1 MSGGCG
7 LFYRRLAT
15 YLKTMRIPAT
25 VLLALMPTTL
35 WADCVVLLHGL
46 ARTENSMMAIEFV
59 LGEEGYDVIRP
70 GYDST
75 DAPVAQL
82 VEETLPAAVAECGN
96 DTVHF
101 VTHSMGGILLRHWFQ
116 SERPENLGRV
126 VMLGPPNQGS
136 ELVDALGGYEA
147 FGIFNGP
154 AGLQLGTGADD
165 LPKSLP
171 AADFDVGV
179 IAGTQ
184 SINPYFSSL
193 IPGTD
198 DGKVSVASTH
208 LDGMADHLEM
218 HVTHTFMMMNPIVIA
233 ETVHYLQNGQFHKGL
248 NWGNTVFD
256 FTDLV
261 GP

>member
-1 MSGGCG
+1 M
-7 LFYRRLAT
+7 RMLASAFLT
-15 YLKTMRIPAT
+15 LIPAP
-25 VLLALMPTTL
+25 LM
-35 WADCVVLLHGL
+35 ADCVVLLHGL

-59 LGEEGYDVIRP
+59 LGEEGFQVVRP
-70 GYDST
+70 GYAST
-75 DAPVAQL
+75 EAPVAAL
-82 VEETLPAAVAECGN
+82 VQETLPDAVSECGSE
-96 DTVHF
+96 TVHF

-116 SERPENLGRV
+116 DNKPENLGRV

-136 ELVDALGGYEA
+136 ELVDALGVYEA

-154 AGLQLGTGADD
+154 AGLQLGTGSDD

-171 AADFDVGV
+171 AADFEVGV

-193 IPGTD
+193 IPGED
-198 DGKVSVASTH
+198 DGKVAVEATY
-208 LDGMADHLEM
+208 LDGMTDHLEL

-233 ETVHYLQNGQFHKGL
+233 ETVHFLENGRFHRGL

-256 FTDLV
+256 FSDLIAAE
-261 GP
+261 